1 MRENNTIITVRLADN
16 EIDRDYERFSV
27 SALHDMA
34 KLYAGRNGV
43 IGEDI
48 NGKTQRGR
56 ILSCE
61 VRTNPKKLTR
71 SGEIYTYLEARVIIP
86 RTNENVKLLDKLMN
100 ETQEGSI
107 SCSVRNRVCSLCGET
122 DCTKHKKGT
131 LYHGQLVEKILND
144 IIDVYEWAIVKPCD
158 NKITEDNLKDRRIKP
173 SQIKPTRHPPM
184 PDTTSPKATMPDCD
198 KEGDSFIADIK
209 NWFSNNPR
217 LNEYLKT
224 RSDCG
229 IESLASDLIE
239 IWVSDLVAVAKE
251 YVQRTDYDKVCELLK
266 EIGCQFDTNT
276 SMITGNVLDID
287 IKPESTISFGS
298 VTIEFYDDGSFKG
311 FAAED

>member
-1 MRENNTIITVRLADN
+1 MAQRRKEIKTMRENNTIITVRLADN
-16 EIDRDYERFSV
+16 ETDRDYERFSV

-48 NGKTQRGR
+48 NGKTQWGR

-86 RTNENVKLLDKLMN
+86 RTNENDKLLNTLMN
-100 ETQEGSI
+100 KTQEGSI

-131 LYHGQLVEKILND
+131 LYHGHLVEKVLND

-158 NKITEDNLKDRRIKP
+158 NEITEDNLKGRRIEP

-184 PDTTSPKATMPDCD
+184 PDTTSPKTTMPNCN
-198 KEGDSFIADIK
+198 KEGDNFIVDID
-209 NWFSNNPR
+209 NWCSNDSR

-224 RSDCG
+224 HGSISIRKELVDNGKRRQGVFTFYKDRKDCMWTLT
-229 IESLASDLIE
+229 IEDYEPTIE
-239 IWVSDLVAVAKE
+239 IGEKE
-251 YVQRTDYDKVCELLK
+251 ND
-266 EIGCQFDTNT
+266 
-276 SMITGNVLDID
+276 
-287 IKPESTISFGS
+287 
-298 VTIEFYDDGSFKG
+298 
-311 FAAED
+311 